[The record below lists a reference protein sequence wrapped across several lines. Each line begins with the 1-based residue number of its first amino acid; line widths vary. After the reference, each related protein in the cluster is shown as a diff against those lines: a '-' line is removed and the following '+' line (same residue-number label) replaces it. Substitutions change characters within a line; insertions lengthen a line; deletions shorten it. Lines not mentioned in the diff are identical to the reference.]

1 MEGATNSVGSAP
13 QPLPTVRETA
23 MVKLTVLYGNP
34 KNAAAFEKYYAETHL
49 PIAGKMQGVRK
60 IELSKV
66 VGTPDGSARAFYRLA
81 DLYFDDLDHLKR
93 VMGSP
98 EGKATV
104 GDLAN
109 FATGGVTLLISQVA

>member
-66 VGTPDGSARAFYRLA
+66 VGTPDGSAPAFYRLA

-98 EGKATV
+98 EGNATV

>member
-1 MEGATNSVGSAP
+1 
-13 QPLPTVRETA
+13 
-23 MVKLTVLYGNP
+23 MVKLSVMYGKPANP
-34 KNAAAFEKYYAETHL
+34 AAFEKYYTETHL

-66 VGTPDGSARAFYRLA
+66 VGTPDGSTPAFYRLA
-81 DLYFDDLDHLKR
+81 DLYFDDLDHMKR

-98 EGKATV
+98 EGKATA

-109 FATGGVTLLISQVA
+109 FATGGFTMLISEVA

>member
-1 MEGATNSVGSAP
+1 
-13 QPLPTVRETA
+13 
-23 MVKLTVLYGNP
+23 MVKLSVMYGKPANP
-34 KNAAAFEKYYAETHL
+34 AAFEKYYTETHL

-66 VGTPDGSARAFYRLA
+66 VGTPDGSAPAFYRLA
-81 DLYFDDLDHLKR
+81 DLYFDDLDHMKR

-98 EGKATV
+98 EGKATA

-109 FATGGVTLLISQVA
+109 FATGGFTMLISEVA